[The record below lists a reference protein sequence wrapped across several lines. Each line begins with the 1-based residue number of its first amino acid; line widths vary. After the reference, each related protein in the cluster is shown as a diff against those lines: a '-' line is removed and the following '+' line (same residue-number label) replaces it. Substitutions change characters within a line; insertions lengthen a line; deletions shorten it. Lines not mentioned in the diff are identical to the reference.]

1 MGLYNSVPFEP
12 SARNADPPLLRIA
25 PDRHAAGPLNVP
37 PPGRRLAERRDQS
50 HESNPDLIPPRK
62 SISVPLNGFP
72 PRSMDSWSDRPL
84 ELAPLVFF
92 DLETT
97 GIRPDRRGHIVEI
110 AVVDTDA
117 VLHAWATD
125 RSRPRDTVI
134 ARQCRTLYDLFANRI
149 VVGHN
154 LQFDFGFLAH
164 EADRIGLRGPDLR
177 FVDTL
182 ALSRRLVDTDDAQLD
197 TLADRFDLV
206 PESERHTALGDARAA
221 RALFWTLADR
231 GDLNTLSEVGVR
243 TLRWSTF

>member
-1 MGLYNSVPFEP
+1 
-12 SARNADPPLLRIA
+12 
-25 PDRHAAGPLNVP
+25 
-37 PPGRRLAERRDQS
+37 
-50 HESNPDLIPPRK
+50 
-62 SISVPLNGFP
+62 
-72 PRSMDSWSDRPL
+72 MDSWSDRPI

-110 AVVDTDA
+110 AVVDADA
-117 VLHAWATD
+117 LLHAWATD
-125 RSRPRDTVI
+125 GSIPRDKAI
-134 ARQCRTLYDLFANRI
+134 ARQCRTLFDVFANRI

-182 ALSRRLVDTDDAQLD
+182 ALSRRLLDRDDVQLES
-197 TLADRFDLV
+197 LADRFDLV
-206 PESERHTALGDARAA
+206 PDDALHTALGDARAA

-231 GDLNTLSEVGVR
+231 GDLNTLSEAGMK
-243 TLRWSTF
+243 TLRWSSF